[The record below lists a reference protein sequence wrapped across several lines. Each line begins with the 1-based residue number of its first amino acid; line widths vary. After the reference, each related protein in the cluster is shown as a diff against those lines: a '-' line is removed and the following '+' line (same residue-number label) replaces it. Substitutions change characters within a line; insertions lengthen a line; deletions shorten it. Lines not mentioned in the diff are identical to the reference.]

1 MKDNA
6 MQILG
11 YIQMVPFKIFELL
24 IQVSEYHLYYVGV
37 IGLNCVILQPLANII
52 CTV

>member
-24 IQVSEYHLYYVGV
+24 IQVSEYHLYCVGG
-37 IGLNCVILQPLANII
+37 IGLYCEILQLLVNII
-52 CTV
+52 CNV